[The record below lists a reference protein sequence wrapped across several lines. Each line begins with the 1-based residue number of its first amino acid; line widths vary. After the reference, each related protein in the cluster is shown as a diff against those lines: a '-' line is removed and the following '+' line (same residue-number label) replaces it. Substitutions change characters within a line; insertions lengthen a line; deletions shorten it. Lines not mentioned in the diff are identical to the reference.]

1 VRKPIVA
8 LIGFA
13 VLGGGAFYAWRRQE
27 SERTERRPATSVE
40 RVARAAERF
49 RTPSDRGA
57 RATDPRRAEALALL
71 GRGQYERSL
80 SVLRTMQRDR
90 PQDLEPIFF
99 EALAHKEMK
108 SYAQARLA
116 IERVLDGIP
125 EFQKPWTSLYYYG
138 WILLNT
144 GDAEG
149 ARAAFTTFLEFDPKQ
164 GDAYFGLGL
173 LDMERLDL
181 DAAEANFRKAMAQ
194 AEAELRAGKR
204 SSGADLAKSTARLG
218 EVMFERERYEAA
230 RDFLRE
236 ALALAP
242 DSYEA
247 WYLLHRVYKKLGDS
261 AGAAEALARHEAT
274 KPADASTNP

>member
-1 VRKPIVA
+1 M
-8 LIGFA
+8 
-13 VLGGGAFYAWRRQE
+13 AFR
-27 SERTERRPATSVE
+27 
-40 RVARAAERF
+40 
-49 RTPSDRGA
+49 
-57 RATDPRRAEALALL
+57 
-71 GRGQYERSL
+71 
-80 SVLRTMQRDR
+80 
-90 PQDLEPIFF
+90 
-99 EALAHKEMK
+99 
-108 SYAQARLA
+108 
-116 IERVLDGIP
+116 

-242 DSYEA
+242 PIRTRPGTSCIASTRSSETPREPRRR
-247 WYLLHRVYKKLGDS
+247 WH
-261 AGAAEALARHEAT
+261 AT
-274 KPADASTNP
+274 KPRSRRTRRRTREA